1 MSASDSGVVILA
13 APVILTVGAV
23 SLAAAGISAAAQKYK
38 ASRLSKAEALESAKK
53 TALDEIIE
61 QADLNRKEYEE
72 IMEERIRE
80 ELTRQEKDEML
91 QDAARIRIREEMLS
105 RNRIAEEIRS
115 QIENMDR
122 AVKAFEDEFGENREV
137 RDMAQT
143 IHRSQEMFGD
153 GSQLLKDLQDL
164 ILVIIPGMTKEKR
177 TEQHVSQID
186 DMLSGI
192 EADRMYV
199 SDSSEKFVSLSTGSK
214 ASKREST
221 KTPWESFVE
230 RVRAVAAVESEY
242 YEDAAANMLEE
253 AEQVAPARRN
263 FYIQQNQG
271 RLIDLEERC
280 ADYRSRKAQ
289 VSEKVMEDYFM
300 YLAIAEKVG
309 IEPRYTEEDLS
320 DAYAVA
326 DMREDTE
333 ELVEEYKKSKERQ
346 YVTNAFTVVMKRHN
360 LTFEN
365 MAVGDDGMT
374 ELEYS
379 MDEQTGVSI
388 RRSESGA
395 FEMQFNGK
403 SKGASASMDEK
414 RSITEKARHFC
425 SLLPSIVKELD
436 EEFGITFDQTS
447 LQPPQTENIRITQ
460 AASSGRTERARTL
473 KAMTM
478 H

>member
-1 MSASDSGVVILA
+1 M
-13 APVILTVGAV
+13 
-23 SLAAAGISAAAQKYK
+23 
-38 ASRLSKAEALESAKK
+38 
-53 TALDEIIE
+53 
-61 QADLNRKEYEE
+61 
-72 IMEERIRE
+72 
-80 ELTRQEKDEML
+80 
-91 QDAARIRIREEMLS
+91 
-105 RNRIAEEIRS
+105 
-115 QIENMDR
+115 
-122 AVKAFEDEFGENREV
+122 
-137 RDMAQT
+137 
-143 IHRSQEMFGD
+143 
-153 GSQLLKDLQDL
+153 
-164 ILVIIPGMTKEKR
+164 
-177 TEQHVSQID
+177 
-186 DMLSGI
+186 
-192 EADRMYV
+192 
-199 SDSSEKFVSLSTGSK
+199 
-214 ASKREST
+214 
-221 KTPWESFVE
+221 E

-460 AASSGRTERARTL
+460 AASSGRTERARAL

>member
-23 SLAAAGISAAAQKYK
+23 SLAAAGISTAAQKYK

-253 AEQVAPARRN
+253 AEQVAAPSTEAARR
-263 FYIQQNQG
+263 
-271 RLIDLEERC
+271 RC
-280 ADYRSRKAQ
+280 
-289 VSEKVMEDYFM
+289 
-300 YLAIAEKVG
+300 
-309 IEPRYTEEDLS
+309 PR
-320 DAYAVA
+320 
-326 DMREDTE
+326 R
-333 ELVEEYKKSKERQ
+333 
-346 YVTNAFTVVMKRHN
+346 
-360 LTFEN
+360 
-365 MAVGDDGMT
+365 
-374 ELEYS
+374 
-379 MDEQTGVSI
+379 
-388 RRSESGA
+388 
-395 FEMQFNGK
+395 
-403 SKGASASMDEK
+403 
-414 RSITEKARHFC
+414 
-425 SLLPSIVKELD
+425 
-436 EEFGITFDQTS
+436 
-447 LQPPQTENIRITQ
+447 
-460 AASSGRTERARTL
+460 
-473 KAMTM
+473 
-478 H
+478 

>member
-289 VSEKVMEDYFM
+289 VSEKVMED
-300 YLAIAEKVG
+300 
-309 IEPRYTEEDLS
+309 LS